1 MSPQCRTGSLPDKK
15 SSLLLPQ
22 GTISVDWYTTTK
34 IQILYQ
40 IAPVKSFVAFAEILR
55 RNTAEKSGIRK
66 ARCPLIHPVLR
77 WSVNS
82 TAASAKLHVKLM
94 LIFGGKTVSS
104 GKMA

>member
-1 MSPQCRTGSLPDKK
+1 MERRAGTAFSPAVIRMQ
-15 SSLLLPQ
+15 
-22 GTISVDWYTTTK
+22 
-34 IQILYQ
+34 
-40 IAPVKSFVAFAEILR
+40 R
-55 RNTAEKSGIRK
+55 RNTAEKSGMRK
-66 ARCPLIHPVLR
+66 ARRPLIHPVLR